1 MWLDV
6 DVVGPEESLCPFD
19 REGFRHVNELAP
31 PIVAP
36 PRVPLGILVGQGG
49 ARRFHHRGA
58 HKVLRGDELQLGG
71 LAFGLE
77 PDDFGDFRVDVDKVL
92 HPETPFMEGGKM
104 G

>member
-1 MWLDV
+1 VRLDV
-6 DVVGPEESLCPFD
+6 DVVGPEESLRPFD

-31 PIVAP
+31 SIVAP
-36 PRVPLGILVGQGG
+36 PRVALGILVGQGG
-49 ARRFHHRGA
+49 ASRLHHRGA

-77 PDDFGDFRVDVDKVL
+77 PDNLGDFGVYVDEAL